1 MPKVRDW
8 EQVYRTARVIGMK
21 ATARSLGMSYQ
32 MLVAELSRA
41 GVAGGDGAPTQAE
54 IAAATKDLQRKW
66 DEGRRRS
73 RWDAARIPAAG

>member
-8 EQVYRTARVIGMK
+8 EQVYRTARTIGMK
-21 ATARSLGMSYQ
+21 ATARALGMTYQ
-32 MLVAELSRA
+32 RLVAELSLS
-41 GVAGGDGAPTQAE
+41 GVAGGDGAPTQKE
-54 IAAATKDLQRKW
+54 IAEATQELQRKW